1 MKLAERAPAAPSSF
15 KAKASLW
22 RPEAMMLVRGA
33 ETAELLQPEPADR
46 YAAIDDI
53 GAGIVVLRVSR
64 WPKVDGWGRLA
75 FPKGGAYPVTV
86 QLPLDDFQAQVN
98 FQRAQHAQAAPERP
112 LRVGDVFL
120 IRGMPKDVVP
130 IDAEMWDIS
139 AAGRNV
145 AKAAY
150 YGAGAATVDDDYI
163 EKMGA
168 VAPEPMEESPS
179 GTFDIR
185 QQQMPPEG
193 PKAMRS

>member
-1 MKLAERAPAAPSSF
+1 MKIAERAPAAASSF
-15 KAKASLW
+15 KAKSRLW
-22 RPEAMMLVRGA
+22 RPEAMSLVNGH
-33 ETAELLQPEPADR
+33 ETEELLQPETEDR

-75 FPKGGAYPVTV
+75 FPKGVRYPLTA
-86 QLPLDDFQAQVN
+86 QLQQDAFQAQVDSE
-98 FQRAQHAQAAPERP
+98 REKHAQAAPHRQ

-120 IRGMPKDVVP
+120 IRGMPKDEVP
-130 IDAEMWDIS
+130 SGAEIWDIS

-163 EKMGA
+163 EKMA
-168 VAPEPMEESPS
+168 ASAAEPIDEAPS

-185 QQQMPPEG
+185 QQAMPPPG
-193 PKAMRS
+193 GVSRS